1 MNRIHSSIL
10 AAVLLGAIAVPA
22 FAADAPPRVER
33 REARQEHRI
42 KQGEKS
48 GQLTPREA
56 RKAER
61 GQRHVARM
69 ERRMGRDGRYTPR
82 ERARLNHAQNVQS
95 RRIYRMK
102 HNRRHR
108 HQG

>member
-1 MNRIHSSIL
+1 VNRIHSSIL
-10 AAVLLGAIAVPA
+10 AALLLGVVAVPA

-33 REARQEHRI
+33 REARQERRI
-42 KQGEKS
+42 DQGVRS
-48 GQLTPREA
+48 GRLTPREA
-56 RKAER
+56 HRLDR

-82 ERARLNHAQNVQS
+82 ERARLQHAQNVQS
-95 RRIYRMK
+95 RRIYRLK

-108 HQG
+108 IG

>member
-1 MNRIHSSIL
+1 MNRMHSTIV
-10 AAVLLGAIAVPA
+10 AAALLGAIAVPA
-22 FAADAPPRVER
+22 LAADAPPRVER
-33 REARQEHRI
+33 REARQERRI
-42 KQGEKS
+42 EQGERS
-48 GQLTPREA
+48 GQLTRGET
-56 RKAER
+56 RRLDR

-95 RRIYRMK
+95 RRIWRMK

-108 HQG
+108 VG